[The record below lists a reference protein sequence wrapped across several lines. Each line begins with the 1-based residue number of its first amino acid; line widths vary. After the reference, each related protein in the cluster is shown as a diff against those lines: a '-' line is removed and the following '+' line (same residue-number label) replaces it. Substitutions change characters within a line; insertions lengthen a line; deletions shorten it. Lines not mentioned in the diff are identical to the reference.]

1 MMKIRVSI
9 FLYQAPKKE
18 NVIVMVLISIEY
30 TAWLEGTLVISHIP
44 VIIYEQCKVAWG
56 FLRDSVIIGT
66 KIQGVEPR
74 APTLLLVTQK
84 QLC

>member
-18 NVIVMVLISIEY
+18 NVIVMVLMSIEY

-44 VIIYEQCKVAWG
+44 VII
-56 FLRDSVIIGT
+56 
-66 KIQGVEPR
+66 
-74 APTLLLVTQK
+74 
-84 QLC
+84 